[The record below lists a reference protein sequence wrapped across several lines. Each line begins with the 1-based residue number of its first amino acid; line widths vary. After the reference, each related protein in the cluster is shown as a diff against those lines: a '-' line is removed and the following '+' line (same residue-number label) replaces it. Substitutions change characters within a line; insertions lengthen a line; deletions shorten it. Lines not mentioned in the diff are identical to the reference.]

1 MFMVSNSKL
10 NLYTYLAQGNLYKNS
25 NAIEQAFFFFC
36 KAYTVHIFLSK
47 LNILTQQELL
57 FMPLKENILFGSQ
70 IFFCCVFK
78 ISFCFESHQQN
89 KKDLLI
95 SEESFLLANT
105 YTASAGGITARYT
118 DPI

>member
-47 LNILTQQELL
+47 LNILTLQHNKSCFSCLL
-57 FMPLKENILFGSQ
+57 RKTFYLEVRS
-70 IFFCCVFK
+70 FFVVF
-78 ISFCFESHQQN
+78 
-89 KKDLLI
+89 
-95 SEESFLLANT
+95 
-105 YTASAGGITARYT
+105 
-118 DPI
+118 